1 MAHDIAG
8 ASRARPDVLRRI
20 AVIANPV
27 AKSGAGARI
36 AERVAA
42 VLASDFGASSQP
54 HVGDLALDVLLT
66 ERPRHAQELAA
77 SLPTE
82 ISAHSARIA
91 RRRGVALRIVNQRA
105 RTDQRWT

>member
-8 ASRARPDVLRRI
+8 ASRVRAHELRRI

-42 VLASDFGASSQP
+42 VLASDFGAS
-54 HVGDLALDVLLT
+54 
-66 ERPRHAQELAA
+66 
-77 SLPTE
+77 
-82 ISAHSARIA
+82 A
-91 RRRGVALRIVNQRA
+91 RRYN
-105 RTDQRWT
+105 T